1 MKTNHG
7 YQVVESYLIGPGDY
21 LVRIQREGHLHNHVV
36 WRMNEAGVCSSGT
49 YLSTEEE
56 SRRNFRIR
64 KESFLGVSL

>member
-36 WRMNEAGVCSSGT
+36 WRMNEAGVCNSGT

-56 SRRNFRIR
+56 ARRSFRIR